1 MFLDISFGILL
12 SIFASQYFGLE
23 LTIFLVLLNIAFVL
37 LPDIDFI
44 LAVLYRGK
52 LGTMHSHREIFHH
65 PLILIPLGFIIL
77 FIFNKTYALLF
88 LLAISW
94 HFLNDTIT
102 LGFGVH
108 WLWPLS
114 NKYFK
119 FFGGWYYRA
128 PGKPRLPFKI
138 LYIWLPQEIEGLEK
152 NYGDPDWIKNIYL
165 KFHPWAIFEYLIFMF
180 SIILLIIYYVKIN

>member
-12 SIFASQYFGLE
+12 SIFASQYFGLQ

-37 LPDIDFI
+37 LPDMDFI
-44 LAVLYRGK
+44 LSVLYRGK
-52 LGTMHSHREIFHH
+52 LGAMHSHREIFHH

-88 LLAISW
+88 LLGISW

-108 WLWPLS
+108 WLWPFS
-114 NKYFK
+114 NKYFSL
-119 FFGGWYYRA
+119 FGMCGYQA
-128 PGKPRLPFKI
+128 PGKPRMPFKI
-138 LYIWLPQEIEGLEK
+138 LYIWSPREVEELEK
-152 NYGDPDWIKNIYL
+152 KYGDPDWIKNIYL
-165 KFHPWAIFEYLIFMF
+165 KPHPLAIVEYLVFIFSM
-180 SIILLIIYYVKIN
+180 ILLIIYYVK